1 MALLIF
7 EQDGEK
13 KFVHLETEKEFTI
26 GRSRSSDL
34 SFCDIPAISR
44 HHCSVY
50 YCPTEN
56 AYAISDLHSTNGT
69 MLNGARI
76 SSDVMLK
83 DGDRILIGP
92 VLMRF
97 TTSDDASTITASI
110 KKVAAPVKMF
120 SLNDLLEADLT
131 QTLPKFSGDE
141 GGSIPA
147 AAASFLE
154 LKHGDKIQGTEIIRK
169 LGDGVHSSV
178 YLAKSPEV
186 KDAVALKF
194 FNADFS
200 SVPDA
205 QRDFLE
211 ALQALS
217 EFSSPA
223 FIQRLEAG
231 IYKGHCFYTMNCLTN
246 ANLARRIAR
255 NAPFSELESAYI
267 LRAVGK
273 SLELAFMKTGQAHL
287 NLKPTNVLFTGDDD
301 IVISD
306 FGLSPWYYKYVC
318 GGLTVGSPYY
328 ASPEQIAGRPANWHS
343 DVYSLGII
351 FFQMLTGALP
361 FNDQDEK
368 LVLKMH
374 IENAFPSV
382 ASVNPNISITQE
394 TASLLS
400 RMTSKNAAERYE
412 SWQDFQMDVQKA
424 VDAIIK
430 SSRIRTPYNP
440 SRT

>member
-13 KFVHLETEKEFTI
+13 KSVHLDTEKEFTI

-34 SFCDIPAISR
+34 SLCDIPAISR

-69 MLNGARI
+69 MLNGSRI
-76 SSDVMLK
+76 SSDVLLK

-97 TTSDDASTITASI
+97 AVSDDASTITASI
-110 KKVAAPVKMF
+110 KKVAAPVKVF
-120 SLNDLLEADLT
+120 SLNDLVEADLT

-141 GGSIPA
+141 GSVPPVA
-147 AAASFLE
+147 ESLLE
-154 LKHGDKIQGTEIIRK
+154 LKHGDKLQGNEIIRK
-169 LGDGVHSSV
+169 LGDGPRSSV
-178 YLAKSPEV
+178 YLAKSPDV
-186 KDAVALKF
+186 KDAVAVKL

-200 SVPDA
+200 AVPDA

-211 ALQALS
+211 ALQSFS

-223 FIQRLEAG
+223 FVQRLEAG

-246 ANLARRIAR
+246 ANLARRITR
-255 NAPFSELESAYI
+255 NAPFSELESSYI

-273 SLELAFMKTGQAHL
+273 SLELAFMKTGQPHL
-287 NLKPTNVLFTGDDD
+287 NLKPSNVLFTGDDD

-306 FGLSPWYYKYVC
+306 FGLSPWYFKYVC
-318 GGLTVGSPYY
+318 GGITIGSPYY
-328 ASPEQIAGRPANWHS
+328 ASPEQIAGRPANWHA

-351 FFQMLTGALP
+351 FFQMLTGSLP

-368 LVLKMH
+368 KVLKMH
-374 IENAFPSV
+374 IEEAFPTVS
-382 ASVNPNISITQE
+382 SMNPNISITQE
-394 TASLLS
+394 TAALLS